1 MRVVLLLIVL
11 LGLAVQSCGSR
22 KVEKHSKSSLEE
34 TNTSFQEQTKVTEIQ
49 FDRKKVFEIMRE
61 LSIRNGSITFNTD
74 GSITAKGDEIDLKNK
89 EAGEELESVGVKGEN
104 VQLNFE
110 QNENKAEEEDGKK
123 VERKTNVFLWVVYC
137 MLFVFILYCIRG
149 LIKKVRLLKR

>member
-1 MRVVLLLIVL
+1 MRVVVLLIML

-22 KVEKHSKSSLEE
+22 KVEKHSKSSLKESK
-34 TNTSFQEQTKVTEIQ
+34 TSIQEQTNVTEIY

-61 LSIRNGSITFNTD
+61 LNIRNGSIAFNTD

-89 EAGEELESVGVKGEN
+89 EAGEELESVKVKEEN
-104 VQLNFE
+104 AQIDIVQDAKKLE
-110 QNENKAEEEDGKK
+110 QEDDKK
-123 VERKTNVFLWVVYC
+123 VDRKTNVFLWVVYC
-137 MLFVFILYCIRG
+137 VLFVFILYCIRG